1 MGRLT
6 EPLRL
11 RLTEEQ
17 YRRLELA
24 AKRDG
29 RPISNMARRLIDL
42 GTRAQQNQARQA
54 QETAA

>member
-1 MGRLT
+1 MERLT

-11 RLTEEQ
+11 RLTQEQ

-42 GTRAQQNQARQA
+42 GTKALPDQARQM